1 LQPSQ
6 SCTLRVSNS
15 IADTKRDSGYGQ
27 TLFIDASGVLSNFGS
42 APTGI
47 PRVERFLVEAA
58 LADPN
63 KGIKVVRFDRRR
75 RAYRELSALER
86 RQLRS
91 DNDSMYFDIIRHLA
105 RQVAGNRGLTL
116 LYFTINLL
124 LRTYRFCRRMF
135 VHLWAWRTRNI
146 NPETGTVLLSNSIVL
161 GSVLTGAM
169 EIKGRKAFI
178 CHDLIPVVRPEL
190 AIDLAHAGRFSKNVR
205 QIIQS
210 GATVLCTSDTSLAML
225 AALARDENILPGRV
239 MQFPMPSILYER
251 AKNSGRLSRIVGCE
265 PFVIYCSTIEARKNH
280 FLLAQV
286 WQRAIEEGIK
296 LPKLVCIGNWG
307 WGIDDL
313 AKYLRDRPML
323 SDQLVFTGPVSD
335 DRLIEYYRG
344 AIFGVMPS
352 RIEGWGYCAS
362 ECLDFGIPVIISTDP
377 GLREATRGLMPAIE
391 PDDCA
396 SWYAE
401 IRRMSDDSTYRSSL
415 CRRIENEYRPISSGS
430 TWVQIKDLFHSTPRD
445 WKSGETSEPVARPSL
460 TVVISTLEQPGDV
473 TRNVQGLAK
482 QVQAICG
489 ELIIV
494 TGAPDDFSPPPEG
507 IRVHRIPEATV
518 FDCRLAALT
527 IAAADIVAMTEDHCI
542 HSDNWCARILENF
555 SGRPN
560 LALLGGAVSN
570 GSTRRLQDL
579 MNYWMTFATFAPGQV
594 TAKHPCIAQFIVRLS
609 AIEVP
614 QKPGEL
620 ESSIIEKVR
629 GIPNAIYIDP
639 ELKVRHDQ
647 SRGFWNTF
655 VAHFHNGRATA
666 GFSTRRVRAKDHSLW
681 KSLYW
686 SLSDS
691 RAHLRSTAGA
701 FRSGNKP
708 ISSIAG
714 YLVLISPLVA
724 AHAVGEFVGYHSG
737 PGRSAH
743 LLG

>member
-1 LQPSQ
+1 LQPSK

-15 IADTKRDSGYGQ
+15 IADTKRDFVYGR

-58 LADPN
+58 LADPD
-63 KGIKVVRFDRRR
+63 KSIKVVRFDRRR
-75 RAYRELSALER
+75 RAFRQLSALER
-86 RQLRS
+86 RQVRG
-91 DNDSMYFDIIRHLA
+91 DDSMYFDTIRHLA
-105 RQVAGNRGLTL
+105 RQVAGNRSLTL
-116 LYFTINLL
+116 LYLTINLL

-146 NPETGTVLLSNSIVL
+146 NPDTGTVLLSNSIVL
-161 GSVLTGAM
+161 GSALTGTM
-169 EIKGRKAFI
+169 EVISRIAFI
-178 CHDLIPVVRPEL
+178 CHDLIPIARPEL

-210 GATVLCTSDTSLAML
+210 GATILCTSDTSLSML
-225 AALARDENILPGRV
+225 AALARDGNPLPGQV

-251 AKNSGRLSRIVGCE
+251 AKKFGRVSRIVGRE
-265 PFVIYCSTIEARKNH
+265 PFIIYCSTIEARKNH

-286 WQRAIEEGIK
+286 WQRAIEEGVN

-313 AKYLRDRPML
+313 EKYLRDRPML

-335 DRLIEYYRG
+335 DRLIEYYRS
-344 AIFGVMPS
+344 ALFGVMPS

-401 IRRMSDDSTYRSSL
+401 IRRMAEDSTYRSSL

-430 TWVQIKDLFHSTPRD
+430 TWAQIKDLFRSPPRA
-445 WKSGETSEPVARPSL
+445 WKSVETSEPTAKPSL

-473 TRNVQGLAK
+473 IRNAQGLAK
-482 QVQAICG
+482 QVRATCG

-507 IRVHRIPEATV
+507 IRVHRIPDATV

-555 SGRPN
+555 SRRPN
-560 LALLGGAVSN
+560 LVLLGGPVSN
-570 GSTRRLQDL
+570 GSTRRLEDL

-594 TAKHPCIAQFIVRLS
+594 TAKHPCIAQFIVKLS
-609 AIEVP
+609 AIEIP
-614 QKPGEL
+614 QRPGEL
-620 ESSIIEKVR
+620 ESSIIEKAR
-629 GIPNAIYIDP
+629 EIPDAIYIDP

-647 SRGFWNTF
+647 SHGFWNTF

-666 GFSTRRVRAKDHSLW
+666 GFSTRRLRAKDHSLW

-691 RAHLRSTAGA
+691 RAHLRNTAEA
-701 FRSGNKP
+701 FRSGNKS

-714 YLVLISPLVA
+714 YLALISPLVA
-724 AHAVGEFVGYHSG
+724 AHAIGGVVGYHRG